1 MVVKSALLHHIALRT
16 RDVPR
21 LTNFY
26 REVIGLSVSRAG
38 PSGTGAGPGGGRVW
52 LEVSG
57 IVLMIEPADAG
68 EPAPARG
75 SLDLLAFAAGT
86 LEEAEARCARA
97 GVPIEARTSFTLYI
111 RDPDGR
117 RVGLSVYSFDA

>member
-16 RDVPR
+16 HDVPR

-26 REVIGLSVSRAG
+26 REVIGLSASRAG
-38 PSGTGAGPGGGRVW
+38 PSGTGRGPSGERAWLDVGGV
-52 LEVSG
+52 
-57 IVLMIEPADAG
+57 VLMIEPAEEG
-68 EPAPARG
+68 EPLPAPG

-97 GVPIEARTSFTLYI
+97 GVPIEARTSFTLYV

-117 RVGLSVYSFDA
+117 RIGLSVYAFTA

>member
-16 RDVPR
+16 HDVPR

-38 PSGTGAGPGGGRVW
+38 PSGTSAAARTW

-57 IVLMIEPADAG
+57 IVLMIEPADEG
-68 EPAPARG
+68 EPLPARG
-75 SLDLLAFAAGT
+75 SLDLLAFTAGP
-86 LEEAEARCARA
+86 LEEAEARCTRA
-97 GVPIEARTSFTLYI
+97 GVAIEARTSFTLYI

-117 RVGLSVYSFDA
+117 RIGLSVYAFTA

>member
-1 MVVKSALLHHIALRT
+1 VVVKSALLHHIALRT
-16 RDVPR
+16 HDVPR

-38 PSGTGAGPGGGRVW
+38 PSGTGVGSPGDRTW

-57 IVLMIEPADAG
+57 VVLMIEPAETG
-68 EPAPARG
+68 EPLPAAG

-97 GVPIEARTSFTLYI
+97 GVTIEARTAFTVYI

-117 RVGLSVYSFDA
+117 RIGLSVYAFTA